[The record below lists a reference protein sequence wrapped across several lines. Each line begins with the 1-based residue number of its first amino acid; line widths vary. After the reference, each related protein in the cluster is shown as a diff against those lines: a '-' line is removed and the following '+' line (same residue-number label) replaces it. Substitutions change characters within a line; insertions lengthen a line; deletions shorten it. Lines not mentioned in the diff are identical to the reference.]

1 MTKPKTAAPKK
12 KPAPEAPAAPEVEEV
27 EEEDERI
34 LSDDDLTMMELL
46 EMRTR
51 IKRQRDAGIHDKQE
65 GAALAELY
73 ERLTDEIAIYAK
85 PLGRH
90 YEARMESRRAL
101 AKAGGKRRR

>member
-1 MTKPKTAAPKK
+1 MTKPKTAPKK
-12 KPAPEAPAAPEVEEV
+12 KPAPETPPAPEVEEV
-27 EEEDERI
+27 EEGEDDRI

-46 EMRTR
+46 ETRTR

-73 ERLTDEIAIYAK
+73 ERLTDEIALYAK

-90 YEARMESRRAL
+90 FEARMEQRRAL